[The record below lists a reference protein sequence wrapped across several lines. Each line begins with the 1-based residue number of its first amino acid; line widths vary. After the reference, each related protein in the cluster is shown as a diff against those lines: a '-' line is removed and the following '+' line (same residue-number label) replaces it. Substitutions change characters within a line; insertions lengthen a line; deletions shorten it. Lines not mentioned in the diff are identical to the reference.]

1 MIASGQ
7 QSDEAVIVLPW
18 AFCAQAN
25 HRLMPVVRGGR
36 ARLITAPEYRQA
48 KESAELSIKR
58 QWRGRAILTA
68 PLAVVARCYFP
79 DRRKR
84 DASNLSKMLG
94 DAMSGIV
101 YEDDSQVHRE
111 TYERSGIDRENPRV
125 VITITPLTPIT
136 E

>member
-1 MIASGQ
+1 MRPAI
-7 QSDEAVIVLPW
+7 VIPW
-18 AFCAQAN
+18 AFVAQAN
-25 HRLMPVVRGGR
+25 HRLMPVVRAGR

-58 QWRGRAILTA
+58 QWKGSMLSG
-68 PLAVVARCYFP
+68 PLQLVARCYFP

-84 DASNLSKMLG
+84 DAINYSKMLG

-111 TYERSGIDRENPRV
+111 TWELAGIDRGNARIE
-125 VITITPLTPIT
+125 ITVTPLTP